1 MAKPIS
7 SSGVCNMRKLAFK
20 LTGHAAAV
28 GLISGF
34 IMATLVAAGP
44 AGAADLSAGDGEGDR
59 AIYVCGH
66 RMDHIILFDED
77 GRPTVPARTPMYYCI
92 TGQTLTASQLPPP
105 PEYCC
110 H

>member
-1 MAKPIS
+1 
-7 SSGVCNMRKLAFK
+7 MRKLAFK
-20 LTGHAAAV
+20 LTGHAAAA

-34 IMATLVAAGP
+34 IMAILVAAGT
-44 AGAADLSAGDGEGDR
+44 AGAADLSAGDGEQDR

-66 RMDHIILFDED
+66 RMDHIILFDEE

-92 TGQTLTASQLPPP
+92 TRETLPPNVLPPP